1 MEIILDNRHVL
12 FLTLLLPEDTF
23 WRKHI
28 DMKTTQFIQQVF
40 SIIAIIYFMTILY
53 LYGASGTIYY
63 HLMFLLELLIQ
74 SYSQLEA
81 MVLGNE

>member
-28 DMKTTQFIQQVF
+28 DMKTTQFIQKVF
-40 SIIAIIYFMTILY
+40 SIIGIIYFMTILY
-53 LYGASGTIYY
+53 PMEPQGLFI
-63 HLMFLLELLIQ
+63 II
-74 SYSQLEA
+74 
-81 MVLGNE
+81 